1 MPRSKAFDEAAVLEK
16 AKNLFWQKG
25 YEATSMEDL
34 VNELGISRSSL
45 YDTFGDKE
53 KLYCK
58 TLNIYCSENVYTL
71 IEKALRTN
79 NPLEFIKDIFSS
91 IITDVKKD
99 ADKKGCYVVN
109 ALIELINTN
118 SKVAQIVEENNT
130 AFEKMIEQLI
140 IKGQHDNSIQS
151 KKPAKQLARFLFTTI
166 CGIKVSAKANTSA
179 KNLREV
185 ADVALEV
192 LQY

>member
-1 MPRSKAFDEAAVLEK
+1 MPRSKAFDEASVLEK

-71 IEKALRTN
+71 IEKALQTD
-79 NPLEFIKDIFSS
+79 NPLQFIKDIFTS

-99 ADKKGCYVVN
+99 ADKKGCYIVN
-109 ALIELINTN
+109 ALVELVNAN
-118 SKVAQIVEENNT
+118 SKVAQIVEDNNA

-140 IKGQHDNSIQS
+140 TKGQRDNSIQS
-151 KKPAKQLARFLFTTI
+151 KKSAKQLARFLFTTI

-185 ADVALEV
+185 ADVALEA
-192 LQY
+192 LQH